1 MTREKTLGRIACT
14 SFAAKLDKPPGGIR
28 DNLGCPWSQYSPL
41 GQQAWEAAASAIR
54 AEVIEEC
61 AKAISNDFHWVLPLY
76 DKDRLNEVSD
86 DAAEEVCR
94 QIVLTLRSLKEQP
107 E

>member
-1 MTREKTLGRIACT
+1 MTREKTLGQIAFET
-14 SFAAKLDKPPGGIR
+14 QFHPTAWLEISDFHKK
-28 DNLGCPWSQYSPL
+28 
-41 GQQAWEAAASAIR
+41 AWEEQASAIR

-86 DAAEEVCR
+86 DAAEEVRR